1 MMSSFFRLSWH
12 VLRAVV
18 LLATVAAPSTALA
31 QTDDDDPRIRV
42 FLDCPTGGCDRNF
55 LITEH
60 PYAVFTQDRLDA
72 DIHLL
77 VTRIGTGSGGGE
89 YTLQFIGQ
97 RRFQG
102 RVDTLV
108 TNVPPNVSEDMRRR
122 NLSRMVHVG
131 LVSRIARGAEGARL
145 AERLLIAYDPL
156 VGGGATP
163 LRAPRDRWN
172 LWIYRARL
180 NGNAESES
188 RSGEYR
194 WFGALSAN
202 RVTEELKMEFNV
214 EHEYRARRFQLS
226 DGSDRRFILR
236 SAQATSRIVHSVGEH
251 WSVGSRARVGLN
263 EFRNQD
269 AYANL
274 DLSAE
279 YNLFPWREATS
290 RQFVGIVSL
299 GGQFND
305 YRQITIFDQTSEIRP
320 TARFVMAGESRQ
332 AWGQIDAAMRYTQ
345 FLHDLDRYN
354 LAFNGRST
362 LRLSRGLSLEF
373 SAEAAKVQDQL
384 FLPRGDASDDEVL
397 TRQRALATAYRLRGS
412 VGVSFTFGSIF
423 NTFVNPRLNELG
435 G

>member
-1 MMSSFFRLSWH
+1 MMSSFFRLSRH
-12 VLRAVV
+12 VLRALVFT
-18 LLATVAAPSTALA
+18 AMVAAPSTVAA
-31 QTDDDDPRIRV
+31 QVDDDDPRVRV

-77 VTRIGTGSGGGE
+77 ITRIGTGSGGGE

-97 RRFQG
+97 RGFRG

-108 TNVPPNVSEDMRRR
+108 TNVPPNVSDDMRRR
-122 NLSRMVHVG
+122 SVSRMVHVG
-131 LVSRIARGAEGARL
+131 LVSRIARGAQGARL
-145 AERLLIAYDPL
+145 AEGLLIAYDPL
-156 VGGGATP
+156 VSGGAAP
-163 LRAPRDRWN
+163 VRVPRDPWN
-172 LWIYRARL
+172 LWVYRVRL
-180 NGNAESES
+180 NGNAESEA

-194 WFGALSAN
+194 LFGALSAN
-202 RVTEELKMEFNV
+202 RITEQLKMEFNA
-214 EHEYRARRFQLS
+214 ENEYRARRFQLS

-236 SAQATSRIVHSVGEH
+236 SAQATSRIVRSLSDH

-263 EFRNQD
+263 EFQNQD

-299 GGQFND
+299 GGQYND
-305 YRQITIFDQTSEIRP
+305 YRQVTIFDQTSETRP
-320 TARFVMAGESRQ
+320 TARFVIAGESRQ
-332 AWGQIDAAMRYTQ
+332 AWGQIDAALRYTQ
-345 FLHDLDRYN
+345 FLHDMARYN
-354 LAFNGRST
+354 LTFNGRST

-412 VGVSFTFGSIF
+412 VGLSFTFGSIY

>member
-1 MMSSFFRLSWH
+1 MMSPFSSFSWRA
-12 VLRAVV
+12 LRALVLTATIAAPSV
-18 LLATVAAPSTALA
+18 LLAQP
-31 QTDDDDPRIRV
+31 DDDDPRVRV

-108 TNVPPNVSEDMRRR
+108 TTVPPNVSDDMRRR

-156 VGGGATP
+156 VGGEATP
-163 LRAPRDRWN
+163 MRAPRDPWN
-172 LWIYRARL
+172 LWVYRIRM

-188 RSGEYR
+188 RAGEYR
-194 WFGALSAN
+194 LFGAISAN
-202 RVTEELKMEFNV
+202 RITEDWKLEFNV
-214 EHEYRARRFQLS
+214 DNEYRARRFELS
-226 DGSDRRFILR
+226 DGTDRRFILR
-236 SAQATSRIVHSVGEH
+236 SAQATSRIVRSLSEH
-251 WSVGSRARVGLN
+251 WSVGSRLRAGLN
-263 EFRNQD
+263 EFRNED

-290 RQFVGIVSL
+290 RQLVGIVAL
-299 GGQFND
+299 GGQFFD
-305 YRQITIFDQTSEIRP
+305 YNEITIYDQASEIRP
-320 TARFVMAGESRQ
+320 VARFVVAGESRQ

-345 FLHDLDRYN
+345 FLHDAERYN
-354 LAFNGRST
+354 VSFNGRST
-362 LRLSRGLSLEF
+362 LRLSRGLSLEL

-384 FLPRGDASDDEVL
+384 YLPRGDASDDEVL

-412 VGVSFTFGSIF
+412 VGLSFTFGSIY

>member
-1 MMSSFFRLSWH
+1 MMSSFSRFSWR
-12 VLRAVV
+12 VLRTLS
-18 LLATVAAPSTALA
+18 LLASIAAPSVLSA
-31 QTDDDDPRIRV
+31 QADDDDPRVRV

-108 TNVPPNVSEDMRRR
+108 TNVPPNVSDDMRRR
-122 NLSRMVHVG
+122 SVSRMVHVG
-131 LVSRIARGAEGARL
+131 LVSRMARGSEGARL

-156 VGGGATP
+156 VGGAP
-163 LRAPRDRWN
+163 VSMRAPRDPWN
-172 LWIYRARL
+172 LWVYRIRM

-188 RSGEYR
+188 RAGEYR
-194 WFGALSAN
+194 LFGALSAN
-202 RVTEELKMEFNV
+202 RVTEEWKLEFNLNN
-214 EHEYRARRFQLS
+214 EYRARRFELS
-226 DGSDRRFILR
+226 DGTDRRFILR
-236 SAQATSRIVHSVGEH
+236 SAQATSRVVRSLSEH
-251 WSVGSRARVGLN
+251 WSVGSRLRAGLN
-263 EFRNQD
+263 EFRNED
-269 AYANL
+269 AYANV

-290 RQFVGIVSL
+290 RQLVGIVSV
-299 GGQFND
+299 GGQFFD
-305 YRQITIFDQTSEIRP
+305 YNEITIYDQASEIRP
-320 TARFVMAGESRQ
+320 VTRLVVAGESRQ
-332 AWGQIDAAMRYTQ
+332 AWGQIDAALRYTQ
-345 FLHDLDRYN
+345 FLHDAERYN
-354 LAFNGRST
+354 VSFNGRST
-362 LRLSRGLSLEF
+362 LRLSRGLSLEL

-384 FLPRGDASDDEVL
+384 YLPRGDASDDEVL

-412 VGVSFTFGSIF
+412 VGLSFTFGSIF

>member
-1 MMSSFFRLSWH
+1 LWRRCRALLLT
-12 VLRAVV
+12 VL
-18 LLATVAAPSTALA
+18 VAAPSALLA
-31 QTDDDDPRIRV
+31 QPDDDDPRVRV

-108 TNVPPNVSEDMRRR
+108 TNVPPNVSDDMRRR
-122 NLSRMVHVG
+122 SVSRMVHVG
-131 LVSRIARGAEGARL
+131 LVSRIARGAQGARL

-156 VGGGATP
+156 VGGEPTP
-163 LRAPRDRWN
+163 MRAPRDPWN
-172 LWIYRARL
+172 LWVYRVRL

-188 RSGEYR
+188 RSGEYELS
-194 WFGALSAN
+194 GSLSAN
-202 RVTEELKMEFNV
+202 RITEDWKLEFNADN
-214 EHEYRARRFQLS
+214 EYNARRFELS
-226 DGSDRRFILR
+226 DGSERRFILR
-236 SAQATSRIVHSVGEH
+236 SARATSRVVRSLSEH
-251 WSVGSRARVGLN
+251 WSVGSRVRVGLN
-263 EFRNQD
+263 EFQNQD

-290 RQFVGIVSL
+290 RQLVGIVSL

-305 YRQITIFDQTSEIRP
+305 YNEITIFEQSAETRP
-320 TARFVMAGESRQ
+320 TARFVIAGESRQ
-332 AWGQIDAAMRYTQ
+332 AWGQIDAALRYTQ
-345 FLHDLDRYN
+345 FLHDTDRYN
-354 LAFNGRST
+354 VSFNGRTT
-362 LRLSRGLSLEF
+362 LRLSRGLSLEL

-412 VGVSFTFGSIF
+412 VGLSFTFGSIY

>member
-1 MMSSFFRLSWH
+1 MMSPFPPLVR
-12 VLRAVV
+12 RAVRALSLSIL
-18 LLATVAAPSTALA
+18 LLAPATLVAQP
-31 QTDDDDPRIRV
+31 DDDDPRVKV

-77 VTRIGTGSGGGE
+77 VTRQATGSGGGE

-131 LVSRIARGAEGARL
+131 LVSRVARGAEGARL
-145 AERLLIAYDPL
+145 AERLLIAYDPM
-156 VGGGATP
+156 VGGTP
-163 LRAPRDRWN
+163 TPVRAPQDRWN
-172 LWIYRARL
+172 LWVYRVRL

-188 RSGEYR
+188 RSGEYELS
-194 WFGALSAN
+194 GSLSAN
-202 RVTEELKMEFNV
+202 RITEDWKFEFNADN
-214 EHEYRARRFQLS
+214 EYNARRFELS
-226 DGSDRRFILR
+226 DGSERRFILR
-236 SAQATSRIVHSVGEH
+236 SARATSRIVRSLSEH
-251 WSVGSRARVGLN
+251 WSIGSRVRAGLN
-263 EFRNQD
+263 EFQNQD
-269 AYANL
+269 AYANV

-279 YNLFPWREATS
+279 YNFFPWREATS

-305 YRQITIFDQTSEIRP
+305 YREITIFEQSSETRP
-320 TARFVMAGESRQ
+320 TARFVIAGESRQ
-332 AWGQIDAAMRYTQ
+332 AWGQIDAALRYTQ
-345 FLHDLDRYN
+345 FLHDMDRYN
-354 LAFNGRST
+354 VSFNGRST
-362 LRLSRGLSLEF
+362 LRLSRGLSLEL

-384 FLPRGDASDDEVL
+384 FLPRGDATDDEVL

-412 VGVSFTFGSIF
+412 VGLSFTFGSIF

>member
-1 MMSSFFRLSWH
+1 MLYALMLTA
-12 VLRAVV
+12 L
-18 LLATVAAPSTALA
+18 VAAPSTMEA
-31 QTDDDDPRIRV
+31 QTDDDDPRLKV
-42 FLDCPTGGCDRNF
+42 FLDCPSGGCDRNF

-97 RRFQG
+97 RGLRG

-108 TNVPPNVSEDMRRR
+108 TTVPPNVSEDMRRR

-131 LVSRIARGAEGARL
+131 LVSRLARGAEGARL
-145 AERLLIAYDPL
+145 AERLLIAYEPME
-156 VGGGATP
+156 GGGAAP
-163 LRAPRDRWN
+163 VRVPRDPWN
-172 LWIYRARL
+172 LWVYRVRL
-180 NGNAESES
+180 NGNAESEA

-194 WFGALSAN
+194 LFGAVSAN
-202 RVTEELKMEFNV
+202 RITEQLKMEFNADN
-214 EHEYRARRFQLS
+214 EYRARRFQLS
-226 DGSDRRFILR
+226 NGTDRRFILR
-236 SAQATSRIVHSVGEH
+236 SAQATSRVVRSLSDH
-251 WSVGSRARVGLN
+251 WSVGSRVRVGLN
-263 EFRNQD
+263 EFQNQD
-269 AYANL
+269 AYANA
-274 DLSAE
+274 DVSAE

-290 RQFVGIVSL
+290 RQLVGIVSL

-305 YRQITIFDQTSEIRP
+305 YRQITIFGQTSETRP
-320 TARFVMAGESRQ
+320 TARFVLAGESRQ
-332 AWGQIDAAMRYTQ
+332 QWGQIDAALRYTQ
-345 FLHDLDRYN
+345 FLHDTDRYN
-354 LAFNGRST
+354 VTFNGRTT
-362 LRLSRGLSLEF
+362 LRLTRGLSLEF
-373 SAEAAKVQDQL
+373 TAEAAKVQDQL

-435 G
+435 S

>member
-1 MMSSFFRLSWH
+1 MMSSFFRLCE
-12 VLRAVV
+12 RAGRALLLTALLVAPSA
-18 LLATVAAPSTALA
+18 LLAQP
-31 QTDDDDPRIRV
+31 DDDDPRIRV
-42 FLDCPTGGCDRNF
+42 FLDCPMGGCDRNF

-72 DIHLL
+72 EIHLL
-77 VTRIGTGSGGGE
+77 ITRQATGAGGGE

-108 TNVPPNVSEDMRRR
+108 TTVPPNVSDDMRRR

-131 LVSRIARGAEGARL
+131 LVSRVARGAEGARL

-156 VGGGATP
+156 VGGAATP
-163 LRAPRDRWN
+163 VRAPRDPWN
-172 LWIYRARL
+172 LWVYRVRL

-194 WFGALSAN
+194 LFGALSAN
-202 RVTEELKMEFNV
+202 RVTEQLKMEFNV
-214 EHEYRARRFQLS
+214 DNEYRARRFKLS
-226 DGSDRRFILR
+226 DGTDRRFILR
-236 SAQATSRIVHSVGEH
+236 SAQATSRVVHSVSEH
-251 WSVGSRARVGLN
+251 WSVGSRVRAGLN
-263 EFRNQD
+263 EFRNED

-290 RQFVGIVSL
+290 RQLVGIVSV
-299 GGQFND
+299 GGRYFD
-305 YRQITIFDQTSEIRP
+305 YREVTIYDQTSEIRP
-320 TARFVMAGESRQ
+320 VTRLVVAGESRQ
-332 AWGQIDAAMRYTQ
+332 AWGQIDAALRYTQ
-345 FLHDLDRYN
+345 FLHDTDRYN
-354 LAFNGRST
+354 VTFNGRST
-362 LRLSRGLSLEF
+362 LRLSRGLSLEL

-412 VGVSFTFGSIF
+412 VGLSYTFGSIF

>member
-1 MMSSFFRLSWH
+1 MMSPFLQLSRR
-12 VLRAVV
+12 VGRALILSV
-18 LLATVAAPSTALA
+18 LLSAPSVLSA
-31 QTDDDDPRIRV
+31 QPDDDDPRVRV

-108 TNVPPNVSEDMRRR
+108 TTTPPNLSEDMRRR

-131 LVSRIARGAEGARL
+131 LVSRIARRSDGARL

-156 VGGGATP
+156 VGGAPAPTQ
-163 LRAPRDRWN
+163 APRDPWN
-172 LWIYRARL
+172 LWVYRVRL
-180 NGNAESES
+180 NGNAESEA

-194 WFGALSAN
+194 LFGALSAN
-202 RVTEELKMEFNV
+202 RITEQLKLEFNA
-214 EHEYRARRFQLS
+214 ENEYRARRFQLS
-226 DGSDRRFILR
+226 DGTDRRFVLR
-236 SAQATSRIVHSVGEH
+236 SAQATSRIVRSVSEH
-251 WSVGSRARVGLN
+251 WSVGSRVRVGLN
-263 EFRNQD
+263 EFQNQD

-305 YRQITIFDQTSEIRP
+305 YREITIFDQTSETRP
-320 TARFVMAGESRQ
+320 TARFVIAGESRQ
-332 AWGQIDAAMRYTQ
+332 AWGQIDAALRYTQ
-345 FLHDLDRYN
+345 FLHDTDRYN
-354 LAFNGRST
+354 VSFNGRTT
-362 LRLSRGLSLEF
+362 LRLSRGLSLEL

-412 VGVSFTFGSIF
+412 VGLSFTFGSIY

>member
-1 MMSSFFRLSWH
+1 MSPILRLLWRGLYALVLTALVTTPSA
-12 VLRAVV
+12 LRA
-18 LLATVAAPSTALA
+18 
-31 QTDDDDPRIRV
+31 QIDDDDPRLRV

-97 RRFQG
+97 RGLRG

-108 TNVPPNVSEDMRRR
+108 TTVPPNVSEDMRRR

-131 LVSRIARGAEGARL
+131 LVSRLARGAQGARL
-145 AERLLIAYDPL
+145 AERLLIAYDPM
-156 VGGGATP
+156 VGGGAAP
-163 LRAPRDRWN
+163 VRVPRDPWN
-172 LWIYRARL
+172 LWVYRVRL
-180 NGNAESES
+180 NGNAESEA

-194 WFGALSAN
+194 LFGAISAN
-202 RVTEELKMEFNV
+202 RITEQLKMEFNADN
-214 EHEYRARRFQLS
+214 EYRARRFQLS
-226 DGSDRRFILR
+226 NGTDRRFILR
-236 SAQATSRIVHSVGEH
+236 SAQATSRVVRSLSDH
-251 WSVGSRARVGLN
+251 WSVGSRVRVGLN
-263 EFRNQD
+263 EFQNQD
-269 AYANL
+269 AFANL

-290 RQFVGIVSL
+290 RQLVGIVSL

-305 YRQITIFDQTSEIRP
+305 YRQITIFDQMSETRP
-320 TARFVMAGESRQ
+320 TARFVLAGESRQ
-332 AWGQIDAAMRYTQ
+332 QWGQIDAALRYTQ
-345 FLHDLDRYN
+345 FLHDTDRYN
-354 LAFNGRST
+354 VTFNGRTT

-373 SAEAAKVQDQL
+373 TAEAAKVQDQL

-435 G
+435 S

>member
-1 MMSSFFRLSWH
+1 MMSPFIRFSWH
-12 VLRAVV
+12 LLRALILAAMVV
-18 LLATVAAPSTALA
+18 APSSMLA
-31 QTDDDDPRIRV
+31 QADDDDPRLRV

-72 DIHLL
+72 EIHLL
-77 VTRIGTGSGGGE
+77 ITRIGTGSGGGE

-122 NLSRMVHVG
+122 AVSRMVHVG
-131 LVSRIARGAEGARL
+131 LVSRIARGAQGARL
-145 AERLLIAYDPL
+145 AEGLLIAYDPL
-156 VGGGATP
+156 VGGGAAP
-163 LRAPRDRWN
+163 VRVPRDPWN
-172 LWIYRARL
+172 LWVYRVRL
-180 NGNAESES
+180 NGNAESEA

-194 WFGALSAN
+194 LFGALSAN
-202 RVTEELKMEFNV
+202 RITEQLKMEFNA
-214 EHEYRARRFQLS
+214 ENEYRARRFQLS
-226 DGSDRRFILR
+226 DGTDRRFILR
-236 SAQATSRIVHSVGEH
+236 SAQATSRIVRSVSDH
-251 WSVGSRARVGLN
+251 WSVGSRVRVGLN
-263 EFRNQD
+263 EFQNQD

-290 RQFVGIVSL
+290 RQLVGIVSL

-305 YRQITIFDQTSEIRP
+305 YREITIFDQASETRP
-320 TARFVMAGESRQ
+320 TARFVLAGESRQ
-332 AWGQIDAAMRYTQ
+332 AWGQIDAALRYTQ
-345 FLHDLDRYN
+345 FLHDTDRYN
-354 LAFNGRST
+354 VSFNGRTT
-362 LRLSRGLSLEF
+362 LRLSRGLSLELN
-373 SAEAAKVQDQL
+373 AEAAKVQDQL

-412 VGVSFTFGSIF
+412 VGLSFTFGSIF